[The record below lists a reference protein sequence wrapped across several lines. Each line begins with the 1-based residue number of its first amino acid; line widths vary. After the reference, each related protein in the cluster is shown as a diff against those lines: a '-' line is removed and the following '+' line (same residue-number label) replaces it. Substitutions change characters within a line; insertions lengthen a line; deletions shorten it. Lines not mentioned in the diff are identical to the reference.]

1 MSCSREHDTKLVQE
15 GVATMRWFDTGWT
28 GSKSDQISWGVF
40 LIGLGLMLA
49 NVIPWWPGVLFVGG
63 AASLATAL
71 AERKRGWALLGSI
84 WLFGL
89 GLFFSVGFSWPLL
102 LVIIG
107 ASMLF
112 RNLRGHDSTA
122 STTDHIAELASQSE
136 KLKRDKVKND
146 DRSRS
151 NEFDDEDDES
161 YMLGD
166 DGELIKIE
174 RGNKTPRARQL

>member
-1 MSCSREHDTKLVQE
+1 MSCSREHDIKLVQE

-28 GSKSDQISWGVF
+28 GSKADQISWGVF
-40 LIGLGLMLA
+40 LIGLGLMFA
-49 NVIPWWPGVLFVGG
+49 KVIPWWPGIMFVGG
-63 AASLATAL
+63 LASIAAGLAQG
-71 AERKRGWALLGSI
+71 KRGYALMGGI
-84 WLFGL
+84 WLIGL

-112 RNLRGHDSTA
+112 RNLRGHDDTA
-122 STTDHIAELASQSE
+122 TTSDETAELASQIE

-146 DRSRS
+146 DHARA
-151 NEFDDEDDES
+151 NDFDDEDDES

-174 RGNKTPRARQL
+174 RGNKTPPARQL